1 MLNVQICFH
10 HNITKGIL
18 GNVKKNL
25 TYSELS
31 LRNFYIKIKFG
42 FLDLK
47 KRYSVQISSSHLII
61 EQEHFC
67 TIILE
72 TLEKPKK
79 INNRVTITYNGI
91 LNLIFLL
98 NFFMSK
104 LILSGILLKWFL
116 IFH

>member
-1 MLNVQICFH
+1 MFK
-10 HNITKGIL
+10 NIKIF
-18 GNVKKNL
+18 NSKYSFF

-47 KRYSVQISSSHLII
+47 KRFSVQISSLHLII

-79 INNRVTITYNGI
+79 INN
-91 LNLIFLL
+91 
-98 NFFMSK
+98 
-104 LILSGILLKWFL
+104 
-116 IFH
+116 